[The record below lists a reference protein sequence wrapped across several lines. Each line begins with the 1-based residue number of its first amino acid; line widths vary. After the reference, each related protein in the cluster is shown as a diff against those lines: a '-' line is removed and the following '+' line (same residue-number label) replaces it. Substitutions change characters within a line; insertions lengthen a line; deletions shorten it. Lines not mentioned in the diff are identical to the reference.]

1 MPLPRAYSAYRSSCE
16 SIHRDAKRALIA
28 AAALMMTSAS
38 GFAASPPPVDPAGY
52 WSTKDDE
59 SIIRI
64 GPCATPAAPSTIPAP
79 NAPLV
84 YCGTIVWLKEP
95 LEKGVPKIDNIN
107 PDPAKRGRPIVGMEV
122 FSEFVVDSDHWKGK
136 AYNSDDGKTWDVTF
150 KVQPDKTNGDK
161 AEITG
166 CLVWPLCQSETFT
179 KVQTVPGGDPTLA
192 ASSAPPHGGAPGKTP
207 PPAGA
212 HPPK

>member
-1 MPLPRAYSAYRSSCE
+1 MLLLAPAYSA
-16 SIHRDAKRALIA
+16 HRLSPRQSLRRCANSAIA
-28 AAALMMTSAS
+28 AFATLMMMNTS
-38 GFAASPPPVDPAGY
+38 GFAASTPPGDPSGY

-64 GPCATPAAPSTIPAP
+64 GPCSTPSTPSTP
-79 NAPLV
+79 PV

-95 LEKGVPKIDNIN
+95 LEKGVPKIDNLN
-107 PDPAKRGRPIVGMEV
+107 PDPAKRNKPIIGMEV

-150 KVQPDKTNGDK
+150 KVRPDPANGDK

-166 CLVWPLCQSETFT
+166 CLIWPLCQSETFT

-192 ASSAPPHGGAPGKTP
+192 AGNAPHGASAKTPAPPAPAP
-207 PPAGA
+207 
-212 HPPK
+212 HH

>member
-1 MPLPRAYSAYRSSCE
+1 MPLARANSAYRLLSE
-16 SIHRDAKRALIA
+16 SVRHTAKSAVLA
-28 AAALMMTSAS
+28 AAVLAIPSS
-38 GFAASPPPVDPAGY
+38 SSFAAQPAPADPSGY

-64 GPCATPAAPSTIPAP
+64 GLCTVPAPGTPPAP

-84 YCGTIVWLKEP
+84 YCGTIVWLKDP
-95 LEKGVPKIDNIN
+95 VEKGVPKIDNLN
-107 PDPAKRGRPIVGMEV
+107 PDPAKRGRPIIGMEV
-122 FSEFVVDSDHWKGK
+122 FTEFVADSDHWKGK

-150 KVQPDKTNGDK
+150 KVQPDKVNGDK
-161 AEITG
+161 GEITG

-192 ASSAPPHGGAPGKTP
+192 ASGTAPHGAPAKTPAAPAAPPH
-207 PPAGA
+207 A
-212 HPPK
+212 H